1 MLKWLENSPHL
12 IWASERDG
20 WNHLY
25 RIDVNNGKVINQITK
40 GEWVVRRIEHIDE
53 ERGVIWFAAM
63 GIHPNQ
69 DPYHIHL
76 ARVNLDGSNLRVLT
90 QGDGTHTWDFNEK
103 KSLFVDR
110 WSRVDHGEI
119 AELRRSIDGKLIKII
134 GNQDLTPLLK
144 EGYQMP
150 IRFVAPGR
158 DGKTEI
164 HGIIIRPSNFDPNS
178 SYPVIENIYAGP
190 HDYHVPKKFG
200 LQISLRTQSGKM
212 VS

>member
-1 MLKWLENSPHL
+1 
-12 IWASERDG
+12 
-20 WNHLY
+20 
-25 RIDVNNGKVINQITK
+25 
-40 GEWVVRRIEHIDE
+40 
-53 ERGVIWFAAM
+53 M

-150 IRFVAPGR
+150 IRFVKGMER
-158 DGKTEI
+158 LK
-164 HGIIIRPSNFDPNS
+164 SFDRR
-178 SYPVIENIYAGP
+178 I
-190 HDYHVPKKFG
+190 
-200 LQISLRTQSGKM
+200 
-212 VS
+212 